1 MALTSEDIRA
11 AIAPYQERR
20 KPAAA
25 TADRLI
31 RHCEDWG
38 HTLAA
43 SDLRT
48 LQDAIAVLQAIDNP
62 E

>member
-1 MALTSEDIRA
+1 MTLTTEQIQA

-20 KPAAA
+20 NPATV

-31 RHCEDWG
+31 RHCEEWG
-38 HTLAA
+38 HDLDG

-48 LQDAIAVLQAIDNP
+48 LQDAVAVLQGIADP
-62 E
+62 Q